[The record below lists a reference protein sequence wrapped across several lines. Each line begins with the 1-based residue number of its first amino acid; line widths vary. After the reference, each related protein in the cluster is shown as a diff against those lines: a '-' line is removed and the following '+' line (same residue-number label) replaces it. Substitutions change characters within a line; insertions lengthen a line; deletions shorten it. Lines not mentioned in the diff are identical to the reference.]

1 MEHILA
7 AISHYGY
14 AGLFAALL
22 LGIVGV
28 PLPDETILVFCGY
41 LIASGRMHPVPAF
54 LAAVA
59 GSISGIS
66 LSYVLGR
73 TLGHRMVV
81 RYGRYIHLTQTRLE
95 RVHAWFARIGNWVL
109 TFGYFILGVRH
120 FTALV
125 AGLSELE
132 FGVFA
137 RYAWSGAVLWVAT
150 FLTLGYIV
158 GDNWRNAIVF
168 VHHYTWAFAGIMA
181 AAAVLVLLSW
191 WARQRRQPARLD

>member
-1 MEHILA
+1 MEHVLA

-14 AGLFAALL
+14 LGLFTSLM
-22 LGIVGV
+22 LGIIGI

-41 LIASGRMHPVPAF
+41 LIASGRMQAAPAF

-59 GSISGIS
+59 GSVCGIS
-66 LSYVLGR
+66 ISYLLGR
-73 TLGHRMVV
+73 TLGHRLVC
-81 RYGRYIHLTQTRLE
+81 RYGRYIRLTPARLE

-132 FGVFA
+132 FAVFA
-137 RYAWSGAVLWVAT
+137 RYAWSGAVLWVTT
-150 FLTLGYIV
+150 FLTIGYLV
-158 GDNWRNAIVF
+158 GDNWRSAIVF
-168 VHHYTWAFAGIMA
+168 VHRYTWAAAGVLMA
-181 AAAVLVLLSW
+181 GAVVAW
-191 WARQRRQPARLD
+191 WLWRARERRPQERLD